1 MIDPTDFSTRWE
13 VLGQSYGYST
23 LTPRAKISFVVAKIV
38 SALTIYKTAASNSKS
53 SNSASRLQKAT
64 AMATALMMLLSMV
77 VPAQAAEERRLK
89 FYFTHTKERID
100 IVYKRNGRY
109 IPKAMK
115 KLNHFLRDWRQD
127 QSTKMDPR
135 LFDLLW
141 SVYQQ
146 MDTRE
151 AIHVVSAFR
160 APKTNN
166 MLRRRGRGVAKN
178 SQHTR
183 GKAMD
188 FFIPGANLAELRA
201 TGLRMEVG
209 GVGYYPTSGSPF
221 VHMDTGS
228 VRHWPR
234 MTQKQLTKIFPKGDT
249 TQVPS
254 NGKRQKRYSE
264 SLKRQKRIAANE
276 ISPPN
281 SRRGGVFARVFNR
294 DQTPATIPTTGQS
307 LSSGN
312 SEVAIAAPIIDVIP
326 RLKPAGEP
334 TELLATENTQV
345 ALLEVPAP
353 RALPTQ
359 LIALRE
365 TDKARVTLQQKTAQL
380 AAASREFEE
389 KQAETSERAV
399 ASAWSQVGDNHST
412 DVSQIIAAND
422 QANNESTGAPDV
434 AKAVMTA
441 LNSTRS
447 RTGAEPQDT
456 AEEIQP
462 RSPSAAASIA
472 AAILAPK
479 PGDNAAARQSL
490 NGSLVTAYAPS
501 APRPNTR
508 PAFDTALGFDRD
520 TVSVERSEIEKA
532 ELPDDLRSSEE
543 TIVAPPRFP
552 AVAPR
557 IKPQPRVLAA
567 LPEPQEPRLGR
578 TSPER
583 PIETPERRQATISG
597 RVPANALRK
606 TNSELTFHGG
616 DQSVLAN
623 MTTPETTR
631 SEAFAKFEMPN
642 PYKMQNVFQMP
653 VSIVDNN
660 FEIGSTTLRTDKF
673 FGKAIVATKLARLA
687 QR

>member
-1 MIDPTDFSTRWE
+1 M
-13 VLGQSYGYST
+13 
-23 LTPRAKISFVVAKIV
+23 
-38 SALTIYKTAASNSKS
+38 
-53 SNSASRLQKAT
+53 T
-64 AMATALMMLLSMV
+64 AMATAIMMLLSMV

-115 KLNHFLRDWRQD
+115 KLNRFLRDWRQD

-135 LFDLLW
+135 LFDLIW

-160 APKTNN
+160 APKTNK

-183 GKAMD
+183 GKALD
-188 FFIPGANLAELRA
+188 FFIPGVNLAKLRA
-201 TGLRMEVG
+201 AGLRMEVG

-234 MTQKQLTKIFPKGDT
+234 MTQKQLAKVFPKGDT

-264 SLKRQKRIAANE
+264 SLARQKRIARNE

-294 DQTPATIPTTGQS
+294 DQKPATIPTTGQS
-307 LSSGN
+307 ISSGN
-312 SEVAIAAPIIDVIP
+312 SEVTIAASPIDVIP
-326 RLKPAGEP
+326 RVKPAGVP
-334 TELLATENTQV
+334 TELLATEETQV
-345 ALLEVPAP
+345 ATLEAPAP
-353 RALPTQ
+353 RPLPAQ
-359 LIALRE
+359 LVALRNA
-365 TDKARVTLQQKTAQL
+365 DKARTTLQQKTAQV
-380 AAASREFEE
+380 AAAAAAAKAAEE

-399 ASAWSQVGDNHST
+399 ASVWSQVGDNHST
-412 DVSQIIAAND
+412 DVSQLVAANVQD
-422 QANNESTGAPDV
+422 NNENSGAPDV

-441 LNSTRS
+441 LNSTRGK
-447 RTGAEPQDT
+447 TGVEPKDT
-456 AEEIQP
+456 AEEIQASP
-462 RSPSAAASIA
+462 PSAAASIA

-479 PGDNAAARQSL
+479 PGEDLEARQSL

-501 APRPNTR
+501 APTPNTR

-520 TVSVERSEIEKA
+520 TESATSSEIVKA

-543 TIVAPPRFP
+543 TVLAQPRFLG
-552 AVAPR
+552 VAPR

-567 LPEPQEPRLGR
+567 LPEQQEPRVNR
-578 TSPER
+578 TNPEQ
-583 PIETPERRQATISG
+583 PIELPERRQATISG
-597 RVPANALRK
+597 RVPSNALRK
-606 TNSELTFHGG
+606 TNSDLSFHGG
-616 DQSVLAN
+616 DQTVLAN

-642 PYKMQNVFQMP
+642 PYKMQDVFLMP
-653 VSIVDNN
+653 ISIVDNN

>member
-1 MIDPTDFSTRWE
+1 MF
-13 VLGQSYGYST
+13 
-23 LTPRAKISFVVAKIV
+23 A
-38 SALTIYKTAASNSKS
+38 KTAIALAVYGIGLPKSKAPRS
-53 SNSASRLQKAT
+53 STTLLKKMTALAT
-64 AMATALMMLLSMV
+64 ATMMMLSMV
-77 VPAQAAEERRLK
+77 VPAQAADERRLK

-109 IPKAMK
+109 IPKALK

-135 LFDLLW
+135 LFDLIW

-183 GKAMD
+183 GKALD
-188 FFIPGANLAELRA
+188 FFIPGANLAKLRA
-201 TGLRMEVG
+201 TGLKMEVG

-234 MTQKQLTKIFPKGDT
+234 MTQKQLAKVFPKGDT

-264 SLKRQKRIAANE
+264 SLARQKRIAANE

-294 DQTPATIPTTGQS
+294 DQTPATIPTTGQT
-307 LSSGN
+307 LSSGGSN
-312 SEVAIAAPIIDVIP
+312 VTIAAPPIDVIP
-326 RLKPAGEP
+326 RSKPAGVP
-334 TELLATENTQV
+334 TELLQQDSVQV
-345 ALLEVPAP
+345 AQADVPAP
-353 RALPTQ
+353 RPLPAQLVALRDADSARETSPTQ
-359 LIALRE
+359 NAAVSLVAD
-365 TDKARVTLQQKTAQL
+365 TPKAIPAE
-380 AAASREFEE
+380 ASG
-389 KQAETSERAV
+389 RAV

-412 DVSQIIAAND
+412 DVSKLIAAKAGEGTS
-422 QANNESTGAPDV
+422 QGAPDV

-441 LNSTRS
+441 LNSTR
-447 RTGAEPQDT
+447 RKTGAEPQDT
-456 AEEIQP
+456 AAEAEARP
-462 RSPSAAASIA
+462 PSAAASIA
-472 AAILAPK
+472 AAILTSNS
-479 PGDNAAARQSL
+479 GSQIARRENL
-490 NGSLVTAYAPS
+490 NGSLVSAYAPS
-501 APRPNTR
+501 APTPNMR
-508 PAFDTALGFDRD
+508 PAFNTAFGFGRAVDNAAG
-520 TVSVERSEIEKA
+520 SEIEKN
-532 ELPDDLRSSEE
+532 ELPDDLSPKSE
-543 TIVAPPRFP
+543 TVVATAPRIP

-557 IKPQPRVLAA
+557 SKPAPRVLAS
-567 LPEPQEPRLGR
+567 LPEQRQPAADTKRQEF
-578 TSPER
+578 SER
-583 PIETPERRQATISG
+583 PQRQEQRQANVNASISG
-597 RVPANALRK
+597 RVPPNALLKRN
-606 TNSELTFHGG
+606 TELKFRGG
-616 DQSVLAN
+616 EQSVLAS
-623 MTTPETTR
+623 MTTPDTTR
-631 SEAFAKFEMPN
+631 SETFAKFEMPN
-642 PYKMQNVFQMP
+642 PYKMQNIFQVP
-653 VSIVDNN
+653 TSIVDNN

>member
-1 MIDPTDFSTRWE
+1 MLARIAK
-13 VLGQSYGYST
+13 VL
-23 LTPRAKISFVVAKIV
+23 
-38 SALTIYKTAASNSKS
+38 ALRKTAVSGHRPAHS
-53 SNSASRLQKAT
+53 SLPKKVTAVAT
-64 AMATALMMLLSMV
+64 AMMMMLSMV

-109 IPKAMK
+109 IPKALK
-115 KLNHFLRDWRQD
+115 KLNHFVRDWRQNE
-127 QSTKMDPR
+127 STKMDPR
-135 LFDLLW
+135 LFDLIW

-151 AIHVVSAFR
+151 PIHIISAYR

-188 FFIPGANLAELRA
+188 FYIPGVNLAKLRA
-201 TGLRMEVG
+201 AGLKMEVG

-234 MTQKQLTKIFPKGDT
+234 MTQKQLAKVFPRGDT
-249 TQVPS
+249 TQIPS
-254 NGKRQKRYSE
+254 NGKRQKRYNE
-264 SLKRQKRIAANE
+264 SLARQKRIAANE

-281 SRRGGVFARVFNR
+281 SKRGGGVFARVFKR

-312 SEVAIAAPIIDVIP
+312 TDVTIAAPPIDVVP
-326 RLKPAGEP
+326 RSKPAGAP
-334 TELLATENTQV
+334 TELLQTEDTQV
-345 ALLEVPAP
+345 ALLEAPAP
-353 RALPTQ
+353 RPMPAELV
-359 LIALRE
+359 ALRDTNE
-365 TDKARVTLQQKTAQL
+365 PDAPAPQDELTQTAT
-380 AAASREFEE
+380 ASSATEPSEE
-389 KQAETSERAV
+389 IPAETSERAV

-412 DVSQIIAAND
+412 DVSKLVSADVGENAD
-422 QANNESTGAPDV
+422 KGAPDV

-447 RTGAEPQDT
+447 QKGAAPKDT
-456 AEEIQP
+456 EAEFNG

-472 AAILAPK
+472 AAILSPK
-479 PGDNAAARQSL
+479 PGTETPRRENL
-490 NGSLVTAYAPS
+490 NGSLVSAYAPA
-501 APRPNTR
+501 APTPNTR
-508 PAFDTALGFDRD
+508 PAFNAALGFGDAAD
-520 TVSVERSEIEKA
+520 SVAATPEIEKD
-532 ELPDDLRSSEE
+532 ELPDDLTPAPE
-543 TIVAPPRFP
+543 TVVAAPRIP

-557 IKPQPRVLAA
+557 NKPAPRILAS
-567 LPEPQEPRLGR
+567 LPEQPKQETPVENNAVPEGL
-578 TSPER
+578 PER
-583 PIETPERRQATISG
+583 TQRRASLSG
-597 RVPANALRK
+597 RVPSNAVLERNTELR
-606 TNSELTFHGG
+606 FRGG
-616 DQSVLAN
+616 EQSVLAS
-623 MTTPETTR
+623 MTTPDTTR
-631 SEAFAKFEMPN
+631 SVTFAKFEMPN
-642 PYKMQNVFQMP
+642 PYKMQNVFLVP
-653 VSIVDNN
+653 TSVVDNN

>member
-1 MIDPTDFSTRWE
+1 
-13 VLGQSYGYST
+13 
-23 LTPRAKISFVVAKIV
+23 
-38 SALTIYKTAASNSKS
+38 
-53 SNSASRLQKAT
+53 
-64 AMATALMMLLSMV
+64 MMLASMI

-115 KLNHFLRDWRQD
+115 KLNRFLRDWRQD

-135 LFDLLW
+135 LFDLIW

-183 GKAMD
+183 GKALD
-188 FFIPGANLAELRA
+188 YFIPGVNLAKLRA
-201 TGLRMEVG
+201 TGLKMEVG

-234 MTQKQLTKIFPKGDT
+234 MTQKQLAKVFPGGDT

-254 NGKRQKRYSE
+254 NGKRQKKYNE
-264 SLKRQKRIAANE
+264 SKARQKRIAANE
-276 ISPPN
+276 ISPPG
-281 SRRGGVFARVFNR
+281 SRRGGIFARVFKR

-307 LSSGN
+307 LSASG
-312 SEVAIAAPIIDVIP
+312 STAKLAAAPIDVIP
-326 RLKPAGEP
+326 RSKPANAP
-334 TELLATENTQV
+334 AELPATEEVQV
-345 ALLEVPAP
+345 AMIDAPSPRPLPA
-353 RALPTQ
+353 Q
-359 LIALRE
+359 LVALRVA
-365 TDKARVTLQQKTAQL
+365 DKISSEPPQEIADSQPEKTPEDITA
-380 AAASREFEE
+380 
-389 KQAETSERAV
+389 KTSERAV
-399 ASAWSQVGDNHST
+399 ASAWSQVGDSHST
-412 DVSQIIAAND
+412 DVSRLMTANASED
-422 QANNESTGAPDV
+422 DNRGAPDV

-441 LNSTRS
+441 LNSTRGQ
-447 RTGAEPQDT
+447 TGVEPKDT
-456 AEEIQP
+456 AVEAQTN
-462 RSPSAAASIA
+462 STSAAASIA

-479 PGDNAAARQSL
+479 PGGEAEQRRSL
-490 NGSLVTAYAPS
+490 NGSLVTAYAPA
-501 APRPNTR
+501 APTPSTR
-508 PAFDTALGFDRD
+508 PAFDAAFGFDNEAE
-520 TVSVERSEIEKA
+520 SVTRPKIVKD
-532 ELPDDLRSSEE
+532 ELPDDLRTETDIAISE
-543 TIVAPPRFP
+543 PRFP

-557 IKPQPRVLAA
+557 AKPQPRVLAS
-567 LPEPQEPRLGR
+567 LPDQPEPVEETQPEKQSQPEPARASL
-578 TSPER
+578 
-583 PIETPERRQATISG
+583 SG
-597 RVPANALRK
+597 RVPPNAVLRRN
-606 TNSELTFHGG
+606 TELKFRGG
-616 DQSVLAN
+616 EQSVLAS
-623 MTTPETTR
+623 MTTPDTTR
-631 SEAFAKFEMPN
+631 SETFARFEMPN
-642 PYKMQNVFQMP
+642 PYKMRDVFQVP

-673 FGKAIVATKLARLA
+673 FGKAIVATKLARLT